1 MRTFRIL
8 YAISLLVWG
17 IVATPPPAWAQDHS
31 ETRAITGAGAHFAW
45 IVFEALRPDMERV
58 TGRKFKLHG
67 LNSSL
72 GLGCNAGIKVALQN
86 EPGQETF
93 GFVCCPLDKAE
104 IEQKA
109 LVVHPIALEPI
120 MIVVNEDNPVRNLSL
135 EQVRAIFRGE
145 ITNWKEVGGKNQAIV
160 VVTRLHCKKRPGHWK
175 LILPNPEAFRPERL
189 HASSAAEM
197 EHRVSS
203 FPGAIGHIGSTWD
216 FDHQSR
222 VRAISI
228 DGAAPTAE
236 NLRNHRYPF
245 YRQLSAVTSRSAS
258 PDVIRAIE
266 EVQKGPALRK
276 IAEKYEL
283 VPLVQ

>member
-1 MRTFRIL
+1 MRIFKL
-8 YAISLLVWG
+8 LLAIPLVMCG
-17 IVATPPPAWAQDHS
+17 IAATQAQDRLDD
-31 ETRAITGAGAHFAW
+31 EVITGAGAHFAW
-45 IVFEALRPDMERV
+45 VVFEALRPDMERV
-58 TGRKFKLHG
+58 TGRKLRLHG

-72 GLGCNAGIKVALQN
+72 GLGCNAGIKLALKN
-86 EPGQETF
+86 EPGHETF
-93 GFVCCPLDKAE
+93 GFVCCPLDDDE
-104 IEQKA
+104 IRQKG
-109 LVVHPIALEPI
+109 LVVYPIALEPI
-120 MIVVNEDNPVRNLSL
+120 LIVVNEDNPVRDLSI

-145 ITNWKEVGGKNQAIV
+145 ITNWKEVGGKDQAIV

-175 LILPNPEAFRPERL
+175 LILPDPKAFRPERL
-189 HASSAAEM
+189 NASSAAEM
-197 EHRVSS
+197 EHRVSA

-222 VRAISI
+222 IRAISI

-245 YRQLSAVTSRSAS
+245 YRQLSAVTSHSAS

-276 IAEKYEL
+276 IAKKYEL
-283 VPLVQ
+283 VPLIQ